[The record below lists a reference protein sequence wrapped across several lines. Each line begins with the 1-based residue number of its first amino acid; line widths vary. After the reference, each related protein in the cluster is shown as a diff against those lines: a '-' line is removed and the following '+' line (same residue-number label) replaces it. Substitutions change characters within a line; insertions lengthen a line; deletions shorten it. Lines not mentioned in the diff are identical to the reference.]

1 MKLFGRIA
9 ATTTLAL
16 VTAFVFAGEDA
27 AKAEPASPPAPAA
40 PAVPAETPKPA
51 DPAATSEE
59 AKAPPVAPAG
69 MPQFP
74 LKSEFFGMVVDSQ
87 TSLEDQ
93 QEAQQIEANAMNDI
107 FKALTTTSDEHLF
120 ASVNQKAKFRELMLR
135 AEQYRGHVVQI
146 RGLLES
152 SETMKVGDNP
162 AGVQRVYMGQISNL
176 MGEIVTFISLTPPE
190 AGEKLPVRL
199 TGVFLKRYAY
209 LNRREGE
216 KLTWTPLVFVK
227 RVEPY
232 SEEDERGKA
241 GKTGLLSYVLSG
253 AAFFVFVAWFAFR
266 LSRFNAN
273 RKMKDNPFTRKKK
286 QLAERQADKPS

>member
-1 MKLFGRIA
+1 MKSFGRFDSIA
-9 ATTTLAL
+9 TVSLLA
-16 VTAFVFAGEDA
+16 AFFCAPYLCAGEDA
-27 AKAEPASPPAPAA
+27 AKADPAPA
-40 PAVPAETPKPA
+40 PAAETPKPA
-51 DPAATSEE
+51 DPKADPNAT
-59 AKAPPVAPAG
+59 AIPAQPAQPAPAG

-74 LKSEFFGMVVDSQ
+74 LKSEYFGMVVDSQ
-87 TSLEDQ
+87 TSIEDQ

-107 FKALTTTSDEHLF
+107 LKAISASSEEHLF
-120 ASVNQKAKFRELMLR
+120 ASVDQKAKFRELMLR

-152 SETMKVGDNP
+152 SETMKVGENP

-176 MGEIVTFISLTPPE
+176 MGEIVTFVSLTPPE
-190 AGEKLPVRL
+190 ATEKLPVRL

-232 SEEDERGKA
+232 SEEDERKKEGQ
-241 GKTGLLSYVLSG
+241 TSLISYILSG
-253 AAFFVFVAWFAFR
+253 AAFFVFAAWFVFR
-266 LSRFNAN
+266 LSRFNYT
-273 RKMKDNPFTRKKK
+273 RKMKDNPFSRKKK
-286 QLAERQADKPS
+286 QLAEREAEK

>member
-1 MKLFGRIA
+1 MMSFGRIVLI
-9 ATTTLAL
+9 ATFALLLASAL
-16 VTAFVFAGEDA
+16 QLRAGEDA
-27 AKAEPASPPAPAA
+27 AKTDPAPTTPPAAA
-40 PAVPAETPKPA
+40 EAPKVDAKA
-51 DPAATSEE
+51 DPASE
-59 AKAPPVAPAG
+59 KAPPVAPAG

-74 LKSEFFGMVVDSQ
+74 LKSEYFGMVVDSQ

-107 FKALTTTSDEHLF
+107 LKAISQSSDEHLV
-120 ASVNQKAKFRELMLR
+120 ASVNQKAKFVELMLR

-152 SETMKVGDNP
+152 SETMKVGENP

-176 MGEIVTFISLTPPE
+176 MGQIVTFVSLTPPE
-190 AGEKLPVRL
+190 ATEKLPVRL

-209 LNRREGE
+209 LNRREGD

-232 SEEDERGKA
+232 SEEDERQKA
-241 GKTGLLSYVLSG
+241 GQASTLSYILSG
-253 AAFFVFVAWFAFR
+253 AAFFVFAAWFVFR
-266 LSRFNAN
+266 LSRYTSN
-273 RKMKDNPFTRKKK
+273 RKMKDNPFSRKKK
-286 QLAERQADKPS
+286 QLAEREAEK